1 MALFCCCLE
10 MNVCRI
16 MILLKDSLVPSLT
29 PLLKGPEGSTPEL
42 TLQLVFFD
50 GEVIINNR
58 INHEASTLH

>member
-1 MALFCCCLE
+1 
-10 MNVCRI
+10 

-50 GEVIINNR
+50 GEVIKNNR
-58 INHEASTLH
+58 INHEAKKRPLIIILGSVHLLDFF

>member
-1 MALFCCCLE
+1 M
-10 MNVCRI
+10 
-16 MILLKDSLVPSLT
+16 MILITHDDGLVVALRFFILSLT

-58 INHEASTLH
+58 INHDTPTHR

>member
-1 MALFCCCLE
+1 
-10 MNVCRI
+10 
-16 MILLKDSLVPSLT
+16 MIILKDSFVLSLT

-58 INHEASTLH
+58 INRETPTHH